1 MNCYFVYIKSITK
14 FLHLLYVH
22 LDMVIGFNQ
31 SRMSFE
37 EPNRLLQ
44 TFIFLVKENNQP
56 TEQTFHIQINFIN
69 SLQPATR
76 GYDFTLPGFAHSN
89 EIVVRLLP
97 NMETAS
103 RILILFPDEIVESTE
118 GFILEVSSFERPAF
132 TVPSPFNSVFRQI
145 QIFIIDNDRKLC
157 S

>member
-1 MNCYFVYIKSITK
+1 
-14 FLHLLYVH
+14 
-22 LDMVIGFNQ
+22 MVIGFNQ

-37 EPNRLLQ
+37 EPDSFLS
-44 TFIFLVKENNQP
+44 TFIVLVKENNQP
-56 TEQTFHIQINFIN
+56 TEQRFHIQINFIN

-76 GYDFTLPGFAHSN
+76 GQDFTLPGFARSN
-89 EIVVRLLP
+89 EFVVTLLP
-97 NMETAS
+97 NMETVS
-103 RILILFPDEIVESTE
+103 SILILLPDEIAESTE
-118 GFILEVSSFERPAF
+118 GFILEVSSFEHPAF